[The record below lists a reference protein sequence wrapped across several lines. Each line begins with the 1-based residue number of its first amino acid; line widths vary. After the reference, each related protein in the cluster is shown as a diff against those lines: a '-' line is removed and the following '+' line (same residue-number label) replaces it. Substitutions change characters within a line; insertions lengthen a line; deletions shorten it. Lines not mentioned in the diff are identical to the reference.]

1 MLANIEMIPKPDKL
15 ERGMLKFI
23 KSKSNTYDFV
33 ELRSQLLHIF
43 KEESEMSER
52 LKMKRFLKFLTDGE
66 FIEVKSRRGI
76 GIIVENGRPIPR
88 SEISVIARL
97 THKGVEYLE
106 KEKTK
111 NLNKFAVI
119 SAFIF
124 SLFSVLY
131 SYFESNKT
139 DLTQEILKEKI
150 NNISQELLRQKDSL
164 KSQKN
169 LIKSLNS
176 QLKEVKSDTLKK

>member
-1 MLANIEMIPKPDKL
+1 MIPKPDKL

-43 KEESEMSER
+43 KEEPEMSER
-52 LKMKRFLKFLTDGE
+52 RKMKRFLKFLTDGE

-76 GIIVENGRPIPR
+76 GIIVENGKPIPR
-88 SEISVIARL
+88 NEISVIARL

-106 KEKTK
+106 NEKTK
-111 NLNKFAVI
+111 SLNKFAVI
-119 SAFIF
+119 TAFLF

-131 SYFESNKT
+131 SYFESNNT
-139 DLTQEILKEKI
+139 DLNQERLKEEI
-150 NNISQELLRQKDSL
+150 DNISEELLRQKDSL
-164 KSQKN
+164 KSQK
-169 LIKSLNS
+169 LLTKSLIS
-176 QLKEVKSDTLKK
+176 ELKDIKKADTLKK